1 MTSSDNFITI
11 ELFNNGIHEIK
22 SEMKQMKNEL
32 HQEIQDTKK
41 ELLNEIRVNSIKI
54 EGVHNSVNWG
64 FAVATIT
71 ITAVIAIVGLIAT
84 LAPTIKEF
92 FTSKQKKFTTEEKV
106 QSMIE
111 TAITNALAG
120 KLR

>member
-1 MTSSDNFITI
+1 MTSNDLIII
-11 ELFNNGIHEIK
+11 EAINGLESK
-22 SEMKQMKNEL
+22 VVSLQQEMNRRFEKLE
-32 HQEIQDTKK
+32 T
-41 ELLNEIRVNSIKI
+41 EIRVNTVKI
-54 EGVHNSVNWG
+54 EGVQNSVNWG
-64 FAVATIT
+64 FAGTTIT

-84 LAPTIKEF
+84 LAPTIKEY
-92 FTSKQKKFTTEEKV
+92 FTSKQKKFATEEKV

>member
-22 SEMKQMKNEL
+22 SEMKQMKNEF

-71 ITAVIAIVGLIAT
+71 ITAVIAIIGLIAT